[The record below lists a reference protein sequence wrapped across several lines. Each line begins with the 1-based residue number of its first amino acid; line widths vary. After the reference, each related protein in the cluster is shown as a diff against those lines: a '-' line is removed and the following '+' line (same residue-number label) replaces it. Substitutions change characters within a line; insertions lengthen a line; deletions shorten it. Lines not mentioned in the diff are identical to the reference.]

1 MEEDDAVLMDETGA
15 RNMRQS
21 MSDSKDAT
29 ESEVSKKS
37 TRFDIRDLYKMDPE
51 KLSIDVKVSRYS
63 NLAYIQVTPR
73 DVTIDFLEMPG
84 VKRDGKD
91 IVEATRIY
99 MTHVAAQKM
108 VGSLRSLLERVYRD
122 GEMEL
127 FSAST
132 QETEPTTEVKRDVEV
147 EGS

>member
-1 MEEDDAVLMDETGA
+1 MKEEDTVLVDECQGT
-15 RNMRQS
+15 
-21 MSDSKDAT
+21 T

-37 TRFDIRDLYKMDPE
+37 TRFDVRDLYKMYIE
-51 KLSIDVKVSRYS
+51 KLSVDVKVSRYS

-91 IVEATRIY
+91 VVGATRIY

-108 VGSLRSLLERVYRD
+108 V
-122 GEMEL
+122 
-127 FSAST
+127 
-132 QETEPTTEVKRDVEV
+132 
-147 EGS
+147 

>member
-1 MEEDDAVLMDETGA
+1 MKEDNAVLVDESRDT
-15 RNMRQS
+15 
-21 MSDSKDAT
+21 T

-37 TRFDIRDLYKMDPE
+37 TRFDVRDLYKMDIE
-51 KLSIDVKVSRYS
+51 KLSVDVKVSRYS

-91 IVEATRIY
+91 VVGATRIY

-108 VGSLRSLLERVYRD
+108 VRSLGSLLERVYRD
-122 GEMEL
+122 GEMEIY
-127 FSAST
+127 SAST
-132 QETEPTTEVKRDVEV
+132 QETEPTTEAKRDVE
-147 EGS
+147 EDGS